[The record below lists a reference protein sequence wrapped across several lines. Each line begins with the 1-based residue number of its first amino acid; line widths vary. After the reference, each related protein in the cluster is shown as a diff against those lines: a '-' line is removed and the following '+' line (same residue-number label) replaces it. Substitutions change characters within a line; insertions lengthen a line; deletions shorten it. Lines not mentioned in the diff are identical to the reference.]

1 VRERWAERE
10 RERVKVLENIGLI
23 VNERKGK

>member
-1 VRERWAERE
+1 MGRE
-10 RERVKVLENIGLI
+10 RERVKVLKKIGLI